1 QTPCKELVTALL
13 ERWRPET
20 NTFHLLQGEATIVK
34 ISWVKEQF
42 DRLPAGA
49 SADVITCYARAYAW
63 VLVGA
68 VLLADRSGDLI
79 PVHLLRLLSE
89 SGDAASFS
97 WGSAVLAWLY
107 KAMGRAAFF
116 TADSYPRGMRWMP
129 IVHRHQH
136 CVSMKLEEIRYALDR
151 STWLPYASRELAYQ
165 LEPDEL
171 WRAVTPMI
179 CVDCIAWHHPD
190 RCMRQ
195 FGYGQRVPQDA
206 ELQGRIEQL
215 LGTDFRASVQDWGAM
230 FAEYS
235 RLWEQRGAHLATGEI
250 TPDAVSHHFHDEYD
264 EWYRRRTRL
273 AISHDGAQFQ
283 GMVHVPILYQ
293 YDPR

>member
-1 QTPCKELVTALL
+1 
-13 ERWRPET
+13 
-20 NTFHLLQGEATIVK
+20 
-34 ISWVKEQF
+34 
-42 DRLPAGA
+42 
-49 SADVITCYARAYAW
+49 
-63 VLVGA
+63 
-68 VLLADRSGDLI
+68 
-79 PVHLLRLLSE
+79 
-89 SGDAASFS
+89 
-97 WGSAVLAWLY
+97 
-107 KAMGRAAFF
+107 MGRAAFF
-116 TADSYPRGMRWMP
+116 TGASQKGTGDIGGFTLLVQLWALERFPYIADRYIAGGDPPTADSYPRGMRWMP